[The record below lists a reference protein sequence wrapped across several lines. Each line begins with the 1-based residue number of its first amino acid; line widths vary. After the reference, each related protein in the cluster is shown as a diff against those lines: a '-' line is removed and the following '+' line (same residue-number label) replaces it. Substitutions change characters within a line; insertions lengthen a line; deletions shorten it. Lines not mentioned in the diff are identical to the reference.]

1 MKRIFILTVL
11 LAGYIAA
18 VGQSDA
24 ISKYFDKYMDDENF
38 TMVYVSPKM
47 FNLVAKLDID
57 DIDEETK
64 ELIKSIKGLRIL
76 TTDINPQTYYD
87 EAVASFNIS
96 EYEKLMEVRD
106 EAERVH
112 FLVRSGAEEKIE
124 ELLLLVGG
132 GSEFVMLSFIGNIDL
147 NKISKLAN
155 SMDIQGAEHLDKL
168 EQKEKK

>member
-1 MKRIFILTVL
+1 MKRIFILTIL

-76 TTDINPQTYYD
+76 TTDIDPQTYYN
-87 EAVASFNIS
+87 EAVANFNIS

-112 FLVRSGAEEKIE
+112 FLVKSGTEEKIE

-147 NKISKLAN
+147 DKISKLAN

-168 EQKEKK
+168 EQKEEK

>member
-76 TTDINPQTYYD
+76 TTDINPQTYYN
-87 EAVASFNIS
+87 EAVANFNIS

-106 EAERVH
+106 EDARRVVVH
-112 FLVRSGAEEKIE
+112 GDGHRLWRRR
-124 ELLLLVGG
+124 
-132 GSEFVMLSFIGNIDL
+132 
-147 NKISKLAN
+147 
-155 SMDIQGAEHLDKL
+155 QG
-168 EQKEKK
+168 